1 MKRFI
6 LIFIIFTYGCSF
18 DNKTGIWKDA
28 SEFPVYSGVN
38 NTIEDQT
45 DNQYEQVF
53 SNKKTF
59 YEEKNNEDNIKLTL
73 DAAQKNTN
81 WQQEF
86 GNNYNNISNYSYSNN
101 KVLTYKSKRLSKLSH
116 KHNHIN
122 NHFIFKEDKIISYDH
137 KGTIFIF
144 SITENKKIF
153 EFNFYQ
159 KKFKNYLKELYMALD
174 NGNLYVADNL
184 GYMYV
189 VNIEK
194 NNIKWAKNFG
204 IPFRSNIKILDNQI
218 FLANQDNILYSVN
231 LSNLFLL
238 SKRYISSF
246 A

>member
-101 KVLTYKSKRLSKLSH
+101 KVLTYKSKRLSKLS
-116 KHNHIN
+116 NP
-122 NHFIFKEDKIISYDH
+122 
-137 KGTIFIF
+137 T
-144 SITENKKIF
+144 
-153 EFNFYQ
+153 
-159 KKFKNYLKELYMALD
+159 L
-174 NGNLYVADNL
+174 
-184 GYMYV
+184 
-189 VNIEK
+189 
-194 NNIKWAKNFG
+194 
-204 IPFRSNIKILDNQI
+204 
-218 FLANQDNILYSVN
+218 
-231 LSNLFLL
+231 
-238 SKRYISSF
+238 
-246 A
+246 